1 MGWNSSV
8 WVANSRPNYTEHHNW
23 FSVFGVFF
31 PALTGVMAGINMSG
45 DLRNPSQVYYTIQ
58 VVCLGLASDSTR
70 RNGSMSTVTK
80 VSIYN
85 SSLAGHLRGHTLRR
99 RGGVS

>member
-45 DLRNPSQVYYTIQ
+45 DLRNPSQVSKIGILLNFIIRF
-58 VVCLGLASDSTR
+58 V
-70 RNGSMSTVTK
+70 K
-80 VSIYN
+80 FE
-85 SSLAGHLRGHTLRR
+85 
-99 RGGVS
+99 

>member
-1 MGWNSSV
+1 MHHFPESGFMGWNSSV

-45 DLRNPSQVYYTIQ
+45 DLRNPSQVIPLQ
-58 VVCLGLASDSTR
+58 LI
-70 RNGSMSTVTK
+70 
-80 VSIYN
+80 SIK
-85 SSLAGHLRGHTLRR
+85 
-99 RGGVS
+99 